1 MNYIYHPYRIRL
13 LGDEAMS
20 DGTVKLSVN
29 LSEEVVNALR
39 NLATT
44 QGTTMTEVLRKAIS
58 TEKVLQDA
66 SSRNAKI
73 LIEEPDNTVKQL
85 LLR

>member
-1 MNYIYHPYRIRL
+1 
-13 LGDEAMS
+13 MS

-29 LSEEVVNALR
+29 LSEEVVDALR
-39 NLATT
+39 NLAST

-58 TEKVLQDA
+58 TEKFLQDA

-73 LIEEPDNTVKQL
+73 LIEKSDNTVKQL
-85 LLR
+85 VLR